1 MNGTALF
8 HSNQHSSWKPS
19 LVRLFW
25 RLKVP
30 PPVCFVCFVATT
42 SGSKTCS
49 AALPFSSPLWPDLK
63 TLREAVKDCTYSWL
77 CYLLHRNLSSLV
89 SQRRMVM
96 ESLWMYFSNA
106 QTDSYWLMVIYE
118 QFDWISDTLVSLQ
131 DQSHSS
137 YSLQTTPDLFYSD
150 QCGTVVCLQ
159 LGAHRRIWRAVRAIV
174 TV

>member
-1 MNGTALF
+1 
-8 HSNQHSSWKPS
+8 
-19 LVRLFW
+19 
-25 RLKVP
+25 
-30 PPVCFVCFVATT
+30 
-42 SGSKTCS
+42 
-49 AALPFSSPLWPDLK
+49 
-63 TLREAVKDCTYSWL
+63 
-77 CYLLHRNLSSLV
+77 
-89 SQRRMVM
+89 
-96 ESLWMYFSNA
+96 MYFSNA